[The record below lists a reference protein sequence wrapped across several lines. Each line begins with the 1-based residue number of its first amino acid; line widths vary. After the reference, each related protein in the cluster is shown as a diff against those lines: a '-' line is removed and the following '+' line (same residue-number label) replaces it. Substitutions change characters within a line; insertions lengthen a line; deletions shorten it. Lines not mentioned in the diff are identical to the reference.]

1 MFKNKGIKNYI
12 KASENIILPNVEGV
26 KDNKRKNNKKKFTV
40 MAVACAAILV
50 LSIGTDKFTN
60 IIDKNS
66 GKYVVKACEV
76 DGSKVKL
83 KENNKILVGNSNDES
98 ISFDGFEI
106 EGENI
111 ESIDMNC
118 KNGILIYS
126 TENDL
131 SSSSVMVGEDSFGE
145 SVMVEDDYPISTENN
160 YVITS
165 DEDIKDVEQ
174 FITIDEIE
182 NEGDRAVSIS
192 NFNNENNNNKVSWI
206 PGDNVEGINNEIVN
220 IKILFK
226 DGTVEEKQV
235 QFTLNDNGDI
245 YAKLM

>member
-83 KENNKILVGNSNDES
+83 KENNKIRNSHFCVG
-98 ISFDGFEI
+98 F
-106 EGENI
+106 
-111 ESIDMNC
+111 
-118 KNGILIYS
+118 
-126 TENDL
+126 
-131 SSSSVMVGEDSFGE
+131 
-145 SVMVEDDYPISTENN
+145 
-160 YVITS
+160 
-165 DEDIKDVEQ
+165 
-174 FITIDEIE
+174 
-182 NEGDRAVSIS
+182 
-192 NFNNENNNNKVSWI
+192 
-206 PGDNVEGINNEIVN
+206 
-220 IKILFK
+220 
-226 DGTVEEKQV
+226 
-235 QFTLNDNGDI
+235 
-245 YAKLM
+245 